1 MEKPLHSGRARG
13 ALALVALLFF
23 GAAASAADHESEKY
37 EGRRLAEA
45 LRALQGRGLRI
56 VFSSATVTPEMR
68 VAVEP
73 RAKAARQ
80 IIDEL
85 LEPHDLKAE
94 EGPGGVIQVVRAKP
108 AAAVHSRKPPI
119 HTRTGMIQ
127 GQVVDAATG
136 SPLPGVLVQV
146 MDAWQAARTDA
157 EGRFQL
163 PDVQAGVR
171 TLEISMAGYA
181 LVRRTI
187 HVAGGRTLDVEVY
200 LAPASGSYSERVIV
214 KASWLERQD
223 PGVGSEV
230 RLGSDELHNL
240 RGVLANDPMRAVH
253 AMPRVATGDDF
264 RSEFSV
270 RGSPYRHVDVVVD
283 GVATPWLQHAVYGDR
298 DTGSVSMLTGDT
310 LEQATLRAGAYPRRY
325 GDRLGAQLDLTLRQ
339 GSRAAR
345 QLHGAVSGTNGSV
358 VAEGPIGRSERGS
371 WIFALRRSYLDWP
384 IRQLGESSLTAFE
397 FADAQAKLVY
407 DVRPSQQVRFTFLGG
422 RSRVDERGDRA
433 PQELAENTN
442 RAAVFSLGWLST
454 FGSRL
459 VLSQQAHLVAHEFVN
474 KNQAGR
480 DTDRGTDGEF
490 SYRVDVAGAMLGGL
504 LEAGGQAQRMR
515 GSRYVSR
522 GEPISGGL
530 PQFPSIDAFD
540 GKSWLLSGYV
550 HFNWNVTPRLTVAP
564 GMRVA
569 DSTLVRQRTVTRWIL
584 GEWSAGSGWTLN
596 ASAGVSHQFP
606 EFEQV
611 LGSAGAQGLRPER
624 ARHID
629 IGIEQRLAK
638 SVRWQA
644 TFFNRKEREIL
655 REPDISPRL
664 LGDVITGAP
673 DPARYENALSGW
685 SRGLEL
691 LLERRSATGISGW
704 AAYSYGKTRY
714 TDTARSET
722 FWGDFDQRHA
732 INVFGVHRLSDRTSV
747 AVKFRGGTNF
757 PIPGYLAE
765 RDGGLFV
772 GHQRNEVR
780 LPNYARLDVRA
791 SRSFNYA
798 AGRLTLFV
806 EILNVLNRTNRG
818 LADGFIRPGTGEAA
832 GFTEPLIPRFPSAG
846 ILIEF

>member
-1 MEKPLHSGRARG
+1 MKRPFHSGCANSVI
-13 ALALVALLFF
+13 LAILFF
-23 GAAASAADHESEKY
+23 PAAPLAGRHESEKY
-37 EGRRLAEA
+37 EGRSLADA
-45 LRALQGRGLRI
+45 LRRLQGTGLRI
-56 VFSSATVTPEMR
+56 VFSSATVTPNMR
-68 VAVEP
+68 VVAEP
-73 RAKAARQ
+73 RAKVARQ
-80 IIDEL
+80 ILDEL

-94 EGPGGVIQVVRAKP
+94 EGPGGVLQVVRKP
-108 AAAVHSRKPPI
+108 VAVIQSPKPLI
-119 HTRTGMIQ
+119 LTRTGTIQ

-146 MDAWQAARTDA
+146 VDASQSVRTDG

-163 PDVQAGVR
+163 PEVQSGLQ
-171 TLEISMAGYA
+171 TLEVSIAGYA

-187 HVAGGRTLDVEVY
+187 HVVGGRTLDVEVY

-253 AMPRVATGDDF
+253 ALPRVATGDDF

-283 GVATPWLQHAVYGDR
+283 GVATPWLQHAVYGDH
-298 DTGSVSMLTGDT
+298 DTGSLSMLTGDA
-310 LEQATLRAGAYPRRY
+310 LEQATLRAGAYPHRY

-339 GSRAAR
+339 GSRVAR
-345 QLHGAVSGTNGSV
+345 QLHGSVSGTNGSV

-384 IRQLGESSLTAFE
+384 IRQLGESSLTAFD

-407 DVRPSQQVRFTFLGG
+407 DVRPSQQVSFTFLGG
-422 RSRVDERGDRA
+422 RSRVDERGDPGA
-433 PQELAENTN
+433 NELADGTN
-442 RAAVFSLGWLST
+442 RAAVLSLGWRST

-474 KNQAGR
+474 KNQTGR
-480 DTDRGTDGEF
+480 DMDRGTDGEL
-490 SYRVDVAGAMLGGL
+490 SYRVDVARAMFGGV

-515 GSRYVSR
+515 GSRYLSLHGV
-522 GEPISGGL
+522 PIAGGL
-530 PQFPSIDAFD
+530 PQVQPVDGFD
-540 GKSWLLSGYV
+540 GTSWLRSAYA

-569 DSTLVRQRTVTRWIL
+569 DSTLVHRRTVTRWIL
-584 GEWSAGSGWTLN
+584 GEWSLGSGWILN
-596 ASAGVSHQFP
+596 ASTGVSHQFP

-611 LGSAGAQGLRPER
+611 LGRAGAQGLGPER
-624 ARHID
+624 AGHID

-664 LGDVITGAP
+664 FWGGVITEVP
-673 DPARYENALSGW
+673 SPARYENALSGW

-691 LLERRSATGISGW
+691 LLERRSATGLSGW

-714 TDTARSET
+714 TDAARSET

-780 LPNYARLDVRA
+780 LPNYARLDIRA